1 MEFLL
6 YIRVK
11 NGCQDDAKMN
21 HIKYDVSLK
30 KWFLKYDYDDF
41 MNNESLKP
49 PKGYR
54 AYSIL
59 LLDNNIVDRKEYTNK
74 IYNKLLERYNRFEKN

>member
-6 YIRVK
+6 YIGVK

-30 KWFLKYDYDDF
+30 KWFLKYDYDEL
-41 MNNESLKP
+41 MKNENFKP

-54 AYSIL
+54 AYGIH
-59 LLDNNIVDRKEYTNK
+59 LLDNNIVDRKEYNNN
-74 IYNKLLERYNRFEKN
+74 IYNKLLERYEKL

>member
-1 MEFLL
+1 
-6 YIRVK
+6 
-11 NGCQDDAKMN
+11 
-21 HIKYDVSLK
+21 
-30 KWFLKYDYDDF
+30 

-59 LLDNNIVDRKEYTNK
+59 LLDNNIVDRREYTNK
-74 IYNKLLERYNRFEKN
+74 IYNKLLERYNRFENN

>member
-6 YIRVK
+6 YIGVK

-30 KWFLKYDYDDF
+30 KWFLKYDYDEF
-41 MNNESLKP
+41 MKNENLKP
-49 PKGYR
+49 PKVYR
-54 AYSIL
+54 ANGIH
-59 LLDNNIVDRKEYTNK
+59 LLDNNIVDRKEYNNN
-74 IYNKLLERYNRFEKN
+74 IYNKLLERYEKL

>member
-6 YIRVK
+6 YIGEN
-11 NGCQDDAKMN
+11 NGCQDDANMN

-41 MNNESLKP
+41 MNNE
-49 PKGYR
+49 
-54 AYSIL
+54 
-59 LLDNNIVDRKEYTNK
+59 
-74 IYNKLLERYNRFEKN
+74 

>member
-6 YIRVK
+6 YIGVK

-30 KWFLKYDYDDF
+30 KWFLKYDYDEF
-41 MNNESLKP
+41 MKNESLKP

-54 AYSIL
+54 AYGIH
-59 LLDNNIVDRKEYTNK
+59 LLDNNIVDRKEYNNN
-74 IYNKLLERYNRFEKN
+74 IYNKLLERYEKL